1 MGELAPMNKPDEG
14 ITNMCQS
21 LYRYQIMR
29 MSIGLRRLLPL
40 NNKAIIPLNSLALA
54 HLCAI
59 YTE

>member
-1 MGELAPMNKPDEG
+1 MELMASCFRMPR
-14 ITNMCQS
+14 
-21 LYRYQIMR
+21 YRHANDTLGWLL
-29 MSIGLRRLLPL
+29 IGLRRLLPL